1 MSHFRATS
9 QPDRAHIPDQ
19 VAEHRPPMSRTVF
32 VRGMAL
38 ATAGLAGLPVVTWN
52 AVSAFAAT
60 RARRSSAIGTLL
72 GNVRT
77 LGRNHALTY
86 ADPASGDPAVLI
98 RLNSGYLVSY
108 DAVCTHAGCTV
119 GYDPANRMLV
129 CPCHNSLFDP
139 AKGAA
144 VVGGPAP
151 SCLSSLAIRVDAK
164 GNAYA
169 LDGKAASGT
178 KGNKLQPSKP
188 PVSGSGDDDSGKTGQ
203 GKHSRKRTGDDGGEG
218 DDGGGG
224 GD

>member
-1 MSHFRATS
+1 MPHFRATS
-9 QPDRAHIPDQ
+9 RP
-19 VAEHRPPMSRTVF
+19 ERPPVPAKVDDQTQPISRTVF
-32 VRGMAL
+32 VRGVAL
-38 ATAGLAGLPVVTWN
+38 ATAGLAGLPVATWN

-86 ADPASGDPAVLI
+86 TDPASGDPAVLI
-98 RLNSGYLVSY
+98 RLNNGRLVSY

-119 GYDPANRMLV
+119 GYDPTNHMLV

-139 AKGAA
+139 TKGAA
-144 VVGGPAP
+144 VVAGPAP
-151 SCLSSLAIRVDAK
+151 SSLPSLAIRVDAK

-188 PVSGSGDDDSGKTGQ
+188 PVSGSGDDGSGKTGQ
-203 GKHSRKRTGDDGGEG
+203 GKHSRRRTG